1 LWDILLVVMRSIF
14 EFSFFLFTVNL
25 VLVSVRGIY
34 K

>member
-1 LWDILLVVMRSIF
+1 VMRSIF